1 LANSTEKSTLAW
13 TIVAPSF
20 CRQAY
25 QNDIY
30 VFSPGPTLSS
40 SHNSSAVVSFF
51 GYFNNVSAENGGTV
65 TLKAD
70 FDVLGTAAHPP
81 TRRSLSCNGIPE
93 AGQLLPM
100 NETRSLQESYLS
112 DPKIQMRSRASFD
125 LHETLQFRLDN
136 HSSSPQRF
144 LFQRGKT

>member
-1 LANSTEKSTLAW
+1 MANSTEKSTLAW

-65 TLKAD
+65 TLKPD
-70 FDVLGTAAHPP
+70 FDVLGTAAHPQP
-81 TRRSLSCNGIPE
+81 KVTFMQRDPRSRSTI
-93 AGQLLPM
+93 LPM
-100 NETRSLQESYLS
+100 NETRSLQKGYLS
-112 DPKIQMRSRASFD
+112 HPKIQMRSAR
-125 LHETLQFRLDN
+125 EFRP
-136 HSSSPQRF
+136 S
-144 LFQRGKT
+144 